1 MWTQPPPCPSHA
13 VVAVVPVQVGDA
25 TRMRTIVSG
34 RNVVHVKQTGSASPS
49 AAVEAGKQ
57 QITTKARIMR
67 QSKYDKPLLP
77 QENIG
82 NSDGKRQVT
91 NFENR
96 VELGAEGDRLA
107 ELLGEVKEL
116 MADVQNFK
124 DALDDAK
131 AQCRIAVSSLSSS
144 AAKANGSAVSFDK
157 SIERLGKIRID
168 CNVSEEDEKKLKEQ
182 SKSLFEGEK
191 ALLTD
196 YLNEIRK
203 SHIQHWADIKKIV
216 KSNDGISLTGWTA
229 KFAVI
234 SYFFFYVYFLGTFVW
249 YLFVR

>member
-1 MWTQPPPCPSHA
+1 
-13 VVAVVPVQVGDA
+13 
-25 TRMRTIVSG
+25 
-34 RNVVHVKQTGSASPS
+34 
-49 AAVEAGKQ
+49 
-57 QITTKARIMR
+57 MR

-82 NSDGKRQVT
+82 NSDGKRQVA

-96 VELGAEGDRLA
+96 VELGAEGERLA
-107 ELLGEVKEL
+107 ELLAEVKDL
-116 MADVQNFK
+116 IVVVK
-124 DALDDAK
+124 DCENALADAK
-131 AQCRIAVSSLSSS
+131 AQCHFAISSLSSS
-144 AAKANGSAVSFDK
+144 AAKANGSATSLDK

-168 CNVSEEDEKKLKEQ
+168 CNVSPEDEKKLKEQ

-191 ALLTD
+191 ALLAD

-203 SHIQHWADIKKIV
+203 SHIQHWTDILKIV

-234 SYFFFYVYFLGTFVW
+234 SYFFLYVYFLGTFVW